1 MGTTLTPMAK
11 ALKAINVIKK
21 DGVNRHSQ
29 YKFRGIDGVLDTV
42 GPAFRENGILIT
54 SKIDQIDYEDRPTN
68 NGKASTLIRGIVTFR
83 FHFGDGQTLE
93 TSVAAEAQDW
103 GDKGTSK
110 FMSVALRTALLQTF
124 TVPTHEKETEASPAV
139 PAAPVSRQDPQ
150 PTQTG
155 GGAGMMTGAQHQQL
169 SRLLKQIGANAEK
182 GQEIARYVSG
192 GRVNALAK
200 LDANQA
206 AAAISLCEQQVR
218 RLAAAKQQQQPQVQ
232 PTLQEVATG
241 GAAQ

>member
-124 TVPTHEKETEASPAV
+124 TVPTDEKESEAT
-139 PAAPVSRQDPQ
+139 PAAPGCHQQAQ
-150 PTQTG
+150 PAQNA
-155 GGAGMMTGAQHQQL
+155 GGAGMMTGTQHPQL
-169 SRLLKQIGANAEK
+169 TRLIKQIGANAEK
-182 GQEIARYVSG
+182 GKEIARYVSG